1 MERLPTDVHF
11 YVTGANGDL
20 PDNEIIR
27 HLSPSVEQHVA
38 EMLFGK
44 TADQAII
51 RSVANMILRGMIAQ
65 CRSEIEGF
73 DNAFREADEALKR
86 AGLMAA

>member
-1 MERLPTDVHF
+1 MQYLPTDVHL
-11 YVTGANGDL
+11 YVCGANGDL

-38 EMLFGK
+38 EMLFGQ

-51 RSVANMILRGMIAQ
+51 RSVANMILRGMITQ
-65 CRSEIEGF
+65 CRHEIEGF

-86 AGLMAA
+86 AGLTAA